1 VTLNDAAEAAF
12 AEGLQ
17 AVESGQLP
25 VALEKFTSACA
36 LNPNEAKY
44 RGYRAWTKYYARQPD
59 ESSQNRASI
68 NEECFRQLEEAVSA
82 CPQYDPIHV
91 LLGTVLVSE
100 NRCHDAIAA
109 FNQALKINPSN
120 NAAKLGLK
128 AARRKLERSNDTAS
142 TIEERISD
150 RPASSPD
157 STPSENLSSN
167 ATSSR
172 TGNVFSTARLR
183 AQINELRIARQK
195 ELSQYQAKEKTQA
208 EKIEKIQ
215 NQHAEYVAELQKEIR
230 NLSADKTEAEEKYLG
245 VRSSLDQEKK
255 KLGNLLSEQS
265 KATGEL
271 SLAHKEIKSQIE
283 EADKRT
289 IALHRERDSLLE
301 QLNDSEAKRKDLEQ
315 ALQAEKQVSDVSQQ
329 SATELAE
336 EFGQAKSFYE
346 REIEA
351 IQSEQ
356 KTERRKHEEE
366 RGRLTKKIEELQEK
380 HNDSIHQKST
390 QNKQLEQLR
399 ANTAKSERE
408 IAEKNDRLIASEK
421 QLQDVLAAAKS
432 KDVQS
437 QELEMMLD
445 QYKLEL
451 GQLQE
456 QLEARG
462 GQLESNKVYLNQ
474 VTDEVRTAR
483 ETIGELNVELAEKK
497 HENERLKL
505 ERIQAEERL
514 TLLPLAEQALEEKE
528 KEITFLTEN
537 LGQTSD
543 QLEELR
549 VNCLG
554 LEQDKITLLNQ
565 VEQLVRESAAKPDPD
580 EVQELHEQY
589 ESLQHNLIKL
599 QETSEDA
606 THRASELEREKF
618 AAKSYASQLMSAL
631 EEQQQTNETLEL
643 ELKRELAE
651 HEKLELTHREL
662 NEALQNRPTQDQL
675 DALSQK
681 LSETHQKLVAS
692 EKRNKDL
699 QTEMLKGEE
708 KVLTEMIALKEA
720 HASASQ
726 ISNAQISRL
735 SDEKEQYIKVVT
747 NLEELCGALET
758 RADKESEGAEQ
769 ERKLREEQEKKYSE
783 TADVLNQLIET
794 VQTQLDTETAKNETL
809 QRENEAIV
817 EALQT
822 EHERLKDELVASNEQ
837 RFEYENLISQM
848 ELTLNATQ
856 NELEQQIQT
865 LTESSSLSKAEYE
878 ANETQFLGEISAL
891 SEERD
896 ELTTCLAQ
904 QEEEASKI
912 QNELVVRL
920 EDLEAELS
928 NQYAE
933 RETDAANLLTT
944 EKQHREL
951 VERQSA
957 KLMDLEKQ
965 FSSTTELLEEKMNA
979 LSLLEQEFKE
989 KTEEFNAKS
998 SSQEENLSQLQSELE
1013 EKNEQLTTRD
1023 TELSELSVAFESLQ
1037 KSHEENS
1044 EKLNYTE
1051 EHLEKL
1057 TEDAAE
1063 QQETINSL
1071 THSLNEATRT
1081 LEEVIEER
1089 NQQRTEFSKSKELY
1103 QSENVELREILKETQ
1118 QRLEEKTESLTE
1130 THGAL
1135 ETLQM
1140 SFIDLQR
1147 EQENTQSQF
1156 EDLQT
1161 NANQQTNSME
1171 KLTRSLEESAN
1182 KINALTKERDQQKEE
1197 LTEQIRLAYAQVE
1210 ELEQTAKSQKEEF
1223 HRSQKELREQH
1234 TREKK
1239 ESEKRA
1245 REELNEFQ
1253 RQLEELKQNSNT
1265 RIVAIEMQA
1274 QNLTDE
1280 NEQLRKSLDVQQTE
1294 LTTALESA
1302 TSENRE
1308 AKKINATLKGVL
1320 EEQSL
1325 QHNLALEQ
1333 LEAEVISKG
1342 AALDELTKNLD
1353 LTKGELQTT
1362 QKQNQTI
1369 KESSES
1375 VIGKLNL
1382 ELEIS
1387 RETAKEKIDTAEKR
1401 MEEYR
1406 SEALETK
1413 EKLSETESALFESNE
1428 IVEQLRREHEE
1439 HNQRLAREHS
1449 NEVLKNQRLR
1459 EDLEEALA
1467 LAETSTSEKNKA
1479 LRALESRKDE
1489 RHTSASGNGDARNG
1503 YYSSHILDTLDLAQL
1518 NEEEKSTLLMARLEE
1533 AYRQL
1538 DELRNLEEF
1547 NRRQLVIKEKQLST
1561 FSVNGSAISAEEIS
1575 TGDITNSTDIG
1586 QGNHAGSASISSA
1599 RNSFESEVEKLEKD
1613 FKSRLD
1619 DLKSEYKP
1627 GKNQSLSPERF
1638 SDRPE
1643 KSEETNSPPLP
1654 VPSLIEQAEPKRTRL
1669 RLKNREAVQDS
1680 RNTIPSPT
1688 HEFLSSW
1695 NLEAS
1700 STNGDR
1706 EQSPIAFAE
1715 MASGAPIRTRDGR
1728 NFSSVE
1734 EMLSALDL
1742 PFPELTESEN
1752 IEGLPNL
1759 DDMDKDENGQS
1770 EELQVTGGFKTLFG
1784 RWNNKASSDSSGKS
1798 RKNRPQSSRS
1808 NRHYIRLQMSFDDGE
1823 DFHVARVVDISESG
1837 VYLQTAEV
1845 QPIDT
1850 TLTLSPVGVKNFE
1863 DLELRAVVVRSN
1875 QYETHGFGKEPAGMG
1890 LRFLPM
1896 KDKVRK
1902 QLIFLIRQLKTVD
1915 EGSDTGTIDP
1925 FLGVKIE
1932 NDSDIQT
1939 SQESH
1944 GPIHIIG
1951 SQSRAI
1957 SIAHHFA
1964 RMGQEVMLY
1973 GVEERAA
1980 DAALER
1986 FREQLRE
1993 QVTRGVIS
2001 EETSA
2006 KILRSVEIGS
2016 KQDLEVASIVFEVCS
2031 DFLSVKKSTIKQLEK
2046 LLNPSATIISCV
2058 SEGGLTSEI
2067 AEGMTYP
2074 KRLSGIVFSRSPDQ
2088 SDLVEIVRSRFTSTK
2103 AVSET
2108 EQSMD
2113 RAGIKY
2119 VVMNDNPGL
2128 FLHRL
2133 LGVYFN
2139 EAGHLIDEGA
2149 SFEAIE
2155 GITKGFGFAKGPLQM
2170 MDELGFD
2177 FVQKNGSKLQAAFG
2191 ERMKVPG
2198 SLREI
2203 TQSPRQ
2209 GARNGIGF
2217 FRHSENGQLELDQSA
2232 YLDCGQESNDKDQ
2245 LVSEEELRSRLLL
2258 VVLNESARL
2267 LGDNIVSSPSDI
2279 DSAVLAGM
2287 HFPHFRQGLL
2297 HYADSIRPKE
2307 IIRRLESLEDKHGP
2321 RFSPC
2326 AFLRALAEQDTLFY
2340 PQN

>member
-1 VTLNDAAEAAF
+1 MTLNDAAEAAF

-36 LNPNEAKY
+36 LNPDEAKY
-44 RGYRAWTKYYARQPD
+44 RGYRAWTQYYARQPD
-59 ESSQNRASI
+59 EDAHNRASI
-68 NEECFRQLEEAVSA
+68 NEECFRQLEQAVSA

-172 TGNVFSTARLR
+172 TGNVFSNARLR

-195 ELSQYQAKEKTQA
+195 ELSQYQAKEKVQA
-208 EKIEKIQ
+208 EKIAKIQ
-215 NQHAEYVAELQKEIR
+215 DQHSEYVMELQKEIQK
-230 NLSADKTEAEEKYLG
+230 LSADKSEAEAKYLD
-245 VRSSLDQEKK
+245 VRNTLDEEKK
-255 KLGNLLSEQS
+255 KLGELLSEQS

-271 SLAHKEIKSQIE
+271 SLAHKEIESQIE
-283 EADKRT
+283 KADKKSA
-289 IALHRERDSLLE
+289 ALNRERDSLVD
-301 QLNDSEAKRKDLEQ
+301 QLSKSEAKLEDLEQ
-315 ALQAEKQVSDVSQQ
+315 TLQAERQVSEVSQQ
-329 SATELAE
+329 SIAELTQ
-336 EFGQAKSFYE
+336 EFEQAKLFYE
-346 REIEA
+346 REIET
-351 IQSEQ
+351 IQNEQ
-356 KTERRKHEEE
+356 KSERRKHEEE
-366 RGRLTKKIEELQEK
+366 RAKLSKQIDQLQGK
-380 HNDSIHQKST
+380 HNDSIHQKSA
-390 QNKQLEQLR
+390 QNKELEQLKVSTEK
-399 ANTAKSERE
+399 AERE
-408 IAEKNDRLIASEK
+408 IAEKNERLVASEK
-421 QLQDVLAAAKS
+421 QLQEALSASTS
-432 KDVQS
+432 KEVES
-437 QELEMMLD
+437 RELERLLD
-445 QYKLEL
+445 QYKLDL

-456 QLEARG
+456 QLETRG
-462 GQLESNKVYLNQ
+462 EQLESNKEYLDQ
-474 VTDEVRTAR
+474 ITEEVRTAR
-483 ETIGELNVELAEKK
+483 EQIEELTTELEEKK
-497 HENERLKL
+497 NENEKLKF

-528 KEITFLTEN
+528 KEITSLTEN
-537 LGQTSD
+537 LAQTSD
-543 QLEELR
+543 QLEELK
-549 VNCLG
+549 VNSIG
-554 LEQDKITLLNQ
+554 LEQEKISLLNQ
-565 VEQLVRESAAKPDPD
+565 VEQLIKESAAKPDPD

-589 ESLQHNLIKL
+589 ESLQHNLSKL

-606 THRASELEREKF
+606 AHRASELEREKF

-631 EEQQQTNETLEL
+631 EEQQETNEALEL
-643 ELKRELAE
+643 ELKRGFTER
-651 HEKLELTHREL
+651 EKLQLTNQELKEEL
-662 NEALQNRPTQDQL
+662 HNRPTKDQVET
-675 DALSQK
+675 LSQK
-681 LSETHQKLVAS
+681 LSDTDQKLVAS
-692 EKRNKDL
+692 EKRYKDL
-699 QTEMLKGEE
+699 QTEMLKREE
-708 KVLTEMIALKEA
+708 KGLTEMIALKEA

-726 ISNAQISRL
+726 ISSAQISRL

-747 NLEELCGALET
+747 NLEELCGALEK
-758 RADKESEGAEQ
+758 RADKESESAEQ

-783 TADVLNQLIET
+783 TAEVLNQLIET
-794 VQTQLDTETAKNETL
+794 VQEQLDAETTKNETL

-817 EALQT
+817 VALQS
-822 EHERLKDELVASNEQ
+822 EQRRLEVELVASNEQ
-837 RFEYENLISQM
+837 RFEYETLLSQT
-848 ELTLNATQ
+848 ELTLESTQ

-865 LTESSSLSKAEYE
+865 LTENSSLAKAEYE
-878 ANETQFLGEISAL
+878 ANEKQFLDEISAL

-896 ELTTCLAQ
+896 ELTTRLAQ
-904 QEEEASKI
+904 QDDEATKL
-912 QNELVVRL
+912 QGELVSRL
-920 EDLEAELS
+920 EELESELN
-928 NQYAE
+928 NQYTE
-933 RETDAANLLTT
+933 READAANFSDT
-944 EKQHREL
+944 EKQYREL
-951 VERQSA
+951 VEEQNS
-957 KLMDLEKQ
+957 KLTDLEQQ
-965 FSSTTELLEEKMNA
+965 FSSTTELLEEKMNT
-979 LSLLEQEFKE
+979 LSQLEQDFEE
-989 KTEEFNAKS
+989 KTAEFNEKS
-998 SSQEENLSQLQSELE
+998 STQEENISQLGTELKE
-1013 EKNEQLTTRD
+1013 TSEQLANRNE
-1023 TELSELSVAFESLQ
+1023 ELSELSVSFESLQ
-1037 KSHEENS
+1037 QSHDEIS
-1044 EKLNYTE
+1044 EKLNSTE
-1051 EHLEKL
+1051 EQLEKL
-1057 TEDAAE
+1057 TENSVE
-1063 QQETINSL
+1063 QQETINNL
-1071 THSLNEATRT
+1071 TQSLNEATQT
-1081 LEEVIEER
+1081 LEDVIEER
-1089 NQQRTEFSKSKELY
+1089 NQQKDEFSNSEEQY
-1103 QSENVELREILKETQ
+1103 QSEKQELHDILKETQ
-1118 QRLEEKTESLTE
+1118 QRLEEKNESLTE

-1147 EQENTQSQF
+1147 EQEETQSQF
-1156 EDLQT
+1156 EELQT
-1161 NANQQTNSME
+1161 NSSQQTESVE
-1171 KLTRSLEESAN
+1171 KLTRLLEESADE
-1182 KINALTKERDQQKEE
+1182 INALTKERDQQKEE

-1210 ELEQTAKSQKEEF
+1210 ALEQTAKSQKDEF
-1223 HRSQKELREQH
+1223 DKLHAEQKERFS
-1234 TREKK
+1234 REKE
-1239 ESEKRA
+1239 ESEEQA
-1245 REELNEFQ
+1245 RQKLKEFQ
-1253 RQLEELKQNSNT
+1253 RQLEELKQNSDG

-1280 NEQLRKSLDVQQTE
+1280 NDQLRKSLDVQQKE
-1294 LTTALESA
+1294 LTAALEDA
-1302 TSENRE
+1302 TKENLE
-1308 AKKINATLKGVL
+1308 AKKINATLKGDL
-1320 EEQSL
+1320 EEKSL
-1325 QHNLALEQ
+1325 QHNLVLEQ
-1333 LEAEVISKG
+1333 LESEVISKSS
-1342 AALDELTKNLD
+1342 ALDKLSQNLD
-1353 LTKGELQTT
+1353 LAKDELQTT
-1362 QKQNQTI
+1362 LKQNEILQ
-1369 KESSES
+1369 ESSES

-1387 RETAKEKIDTAEKR
+1387 REAAKEKIDTAEKR

-1413 EKLSETESALFESNE
+1413 EKLEETEAALAEMKELAERSTKE
-1428 IVEQLRREHEE
+1428 YEE
-1439 HNQRLAREHS
+1439 HSQRLAREHS
-1449 NEVLKNQRLR
+1449 NEVLKNQQLR
-1459 EDLEEALA
+1459 EHLEEVLA
-1467 LAETSTSEKNKA
+1467 LAETSTAEKNKA
-1479 LRALESRKDE
+1479 LEALESEKNKK
-1489 RHTSASGNGDARNG
+1489 HTSDLERGATRSG

-1518 NEEEKSTLLMARLEE
+1518 DDEEKSTLLMARLEE

-1561 FSVNGSAISAEEIS
+1561 FSGNGSLITAEEIS
-1575 TGDITNSTDIG
+1575 TSDITNSTDIRR
-1586 QGNHAGSASISSA
+1586 GNYSGSASIVSG

-1619 DLKSEYKP
+1619 DLKSEYES

-1643 KSEETNSPPLP
+1643 KSEITNSPALP

-1669 RLKNREAVQDS
+1669 KLKNREAVQDS

-1700 STNGDR
+1700 GINEDR
-1706 EQSPIAFAE
+1706 EQTPIAFAE
-1715 MASGAPIRTRDGR
+1715 LASGAPIRTRDGR

-1742 PFPELTESEN
+1742 PFPELTESGD
-1752 IEGLPNL
+1752 IEALPNL
-1759 DDMDKDENGQS
+1759 DDVDNDGNGES
-1770 EELQVTGGFKTLFG
+1770 DELQGTRRLKTLFG
-1784 RWNNKASSDSSGKS
+1784 RWNNKDSDTSSGHS
-1798 RKNRPQSSRS
+1798 RKARPKSSRS

-1850 TLTLSPVGVKNFE
+1850 NLTLSPVGVKNFE
-1863 DLELRAVVVRSN
+1863 DLELKAVVVRSN

-1915 EGSDTGTIDP
+1915 EGSGTGTIDP
-1925 FLGVKIE
+1925 FLGVRVE
-1932 NDSDIQT
+1932 NDSDLQT

-1951 SQSRAI
+1951 SQTRAL

-1986 FREQLRE
+1986 FRDQLRE

-2006 KILRSVEIGS
+2006 KILSSVEIGS
-2016 KQDLEVASIVFEVCS
+2016 KQDLKAANIVFEVCS

-2046 LLNPSATIISCV
+2046 LLDPSATIISSV
-2058 SEGGLTSEI
+2058 SEGGLTSEL
-2067 AEGMTYP
+2067 AEGMTHP
-2074 KRLSGIVFSRSPDQ
+2074 KRLSGIVFSRAPDQ

-2103 AVSET
+2103 AVLET

-2232 YLDCGQESNDKDQ
+2232 YIDCGQESDDKDQ
-2245 LVSEEELRSRLLL
+2245 LVSQEELRSRLLL